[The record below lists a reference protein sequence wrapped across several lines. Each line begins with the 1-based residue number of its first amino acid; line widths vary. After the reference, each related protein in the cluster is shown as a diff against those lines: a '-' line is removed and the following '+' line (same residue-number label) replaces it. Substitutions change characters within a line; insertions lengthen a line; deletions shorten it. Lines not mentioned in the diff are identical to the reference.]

1 MPLKINS
8 VGGGSVTIDASNTPL
23 NTTLTL
29 PAASGTFVF
38 TGGNNTIQFA
48 GGFANT
54 PSITRFGDTNT
65 GMFFPAADTIAFAE
79 GGIEAMRLDS
89 SGRMGIGT
97 TSPGKLLSV
106 NGDLGIAYSSSIV
119 FNNAGAGS
127 YTADAAISNFW
138 NGSADQ
144 LRLQASGNSPSI
156 ITFHTGAAASV
167 RPERMRI
174 TNDGAVG
181 IGTTS
186 PAYNLHT
193 VAASEWP
200 VALRTSLN
208 TASNRA
214 HFLAQ
219 RSLGTLATPTAVT
232 SGTNLGGLAMGGY
245 DGASWSNAWDGGAEI
260 SALATQNWT
269 SSARGTALAFSIT
282 PNSTTGI
289 TEAMRI
295 DANGFVG
302 IGTNSP
308 GDLLDVNAS
317 GTVTSYSDFVQFRQ
331 TNGTGTFTRILFG
344 QNSTSNMFIEV
355 ANQANTKGNLL
366 LQPFGG
372 NIAVGIT
379 TTYYTQ
385 ANRSTLTV
393 GGTTDAVIAVGGG
406 GVASGYLYGSST
418 VLNLTADAKPL
429 QLAATGA
436 NIISFI
442 TNGTERARVAS
453 DGHFVPAATNTY
465 DLGTTSLRWRNIFT
479 QDLHLSNGIGD
490 YTVIEG
496 EENLYIVN
504 NKSKKSFKF
513 ALIEVDPKEVPPKS
527 GD

>member
-8 VGGGSVTIDASNTPL
+8 VGGGSVTLDATNTPL

-29 PAASGTFVF
+29 PATSGTFVF
-38 TGGNNTIQFA
+38 TNGNNTIQFA

-79 GGIEAMRLDS
+79 GGVEALRINSSAQIEFTAGTVSLPSITASGDTNTGMFFPAADTIAFSEGGVEAMRLDS
-89 SGRMGIGT
+89 SGR
-97 TSPGKLLSV
+97 
-106 NGDLGIAYSSSIV
+106 
-119 FNNAGAGS
+119 
-127 YTADAAISNFW
+127 
-138 NGSADQ
+138 
-144 LRLQASGNSPSI
+144 
-156 ITFHTGAAASV
+156 
-167 RPERMRI
+167 
-174 TNDGAVG
+174 VG

-186 PAYNLHT
+186 PLYRLHVYTSATNGTDGITVAGGATTNRTVEIRPAMGAGTNNGIVQAGDSGIIFAAGSSNTGAFVIAPWNSSTNGIRIVGSTGNIGIGVASPAVRLHT
-193 VAASEWP
+193 VG
-200 VALRTSLN
+200 TS
-208 TASNRA
+208 
-214 HFLAQ
+214 
-219 RSLGTLATPTAVT
+219 
-232 SGTNLGGLAMGGY
+232 
-245 DGASWSNAWDGGAEI
+245 DEI
-260 SALATQNWT
+260 ARFD
-269 SSARGTALAFSIT
+269 SSAANPYISLYRQGTRMGFWYAPGGTYTELSSEGRALFL
-282 PNSTTGI
+282 STTAAHEMRFL
-289 TEAMRI
+289 TNSVERMRI
-295 DANGFVG
+295 QSSGF
-302 IGTNSP
+302 
-308 GDLLDVNAS
+308 D
-317 GTVTSYSDFVQFRQ
+317 
-331 TNGTGTFTRILFG
+331 
-344 QNSTSNMFIEV
+344 
-355 ANQANTKGNLL
+355 
-366 LQPFGG
+366 
-372 NIAVGIT
+372 IAVGIT
-379 TTYYTQ
+379 TSYYTQ
-385 ANRSTLTV
+385 ANRGTLTV
-393 GGTTDAVIAVGGG
+393 GGTTDALVAVGGG